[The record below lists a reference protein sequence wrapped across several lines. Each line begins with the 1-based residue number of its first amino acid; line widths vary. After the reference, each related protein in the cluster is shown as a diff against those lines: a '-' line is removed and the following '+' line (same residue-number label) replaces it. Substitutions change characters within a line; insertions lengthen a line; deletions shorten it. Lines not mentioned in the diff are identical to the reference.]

1 MSQFTD
7 AETDDSNESPLNPEL
22 RLVSYRVAVFA
33 VPDEPEA
40 LIPILELIP
49 EITPIDARVRLR
61 DLPGVLPERLPEEI
75 ADAIVREL
83 QSASVNAAKIVE
95 KDLPRMLHQPTVHYV
110 RCVSAGLEILGSEG
124 TVETVLD
131 WGDLALVSIGLVR
144 VKHDTALTAARSAD
158 TVHGVVHGPEMWLV
172 REGPFQA
179 WRIDHQE
186 MNYEYLGD
194 RIATSAP
201 ANFRVFADD
210 IANHAAGSY
219 FTPSAR
225 AYLDDHRTED
235 AGFKSCE
242 LHAKA
247 VQLHVLLRR
256 TMRGA
261 S

>member
-1 MSQFTD
+1 MAARQRF
-7 AETDDSNESPLNPEL
+7 ETEGFRRTN
-22 RLVSYRVAVFA
+22 VADIA
-33 VPDEPEA
+33 
-40 LIPILELIP
+40 
-49 EITPIDARVRLR
+49 
-61 DLPGVLPERLPEEI
+61 
-75 ADAIVREL
+75 ADAGV
-83 QSASVNAAKIVE
+83 AAGTIYWHFESKEGLFLKLIQE
-95 KDLPRMLHQPTVHYV
+95 ENDLWVVMSTAV
-110 RCVSAGLEILGSEG
+110 LE
-124 TVETVLD
+124 ET
-131 WGDLALVSIGLVR
+131 GA
-144 VKHDTALTAARSAD
+144 
-158 TVHGVVHGPEMWLV
+158 
-172 REGPFQA
+172 EGPFQA